1 MNVGLDI
8 DDTITRHPE
17 FFALLSAALKAQGHV
32 VVIITFRE
40 SSAETSAELEE
51 WGIVYD
57 RLVTYDPRT
66 QNGSEIFAWK
76 AKQCREHEIDVM
88 FEDDPEVTA
97 HIDHE
102 RTLCLM
108 PIHPDMHD
116 LNGMRRPY

>member
-17 FFALLSAALKAQGHV
+17 FFALLSAALKAQGHE

-40 SSAETSAELEE
+40 SGAETTADLES

-66 QNGSEIFAWK
+66 QNGDEIFAWK
-76 AKQCREHEIDVM
+76 ATQW
-88 FEDDPEVTA
+88 
-97 HIDHE
+97 
-102 RTLCLM
+102 
-108 PIHPDMHD
+108 
-116 LNGMRRPY
+116 